1 MGKGEHELGLIA
13 SPFQVEDAAAVLLAS
28 RIDFAIETHED
39 EVRKQGHNGVVDG
52 IVKSYLWLVVEGE
65 SHSDVSR
72 VDVRVVVVKLKIAE
86 HPLPEVGVAFFK
98 LEQQHIAVV
107 GCENKEILVVRTKPC
122 ALSINVV

>member
-52 IVKSYLWLVVEGE
+52 IVKSYLWLVVESE
-65 SHSDVSR
+65 SHSDVS
-72 VDVRVVVVKLKIAE
+72 
-86 HPLPEVGVAFFK
+86 
-98 LEQQHIAVV
+98 
-107 GCENKEILVVRTKPC
+107 
-122 ALSINVV
+122 